1 MYVQYVYIFA
11 KDGFSA
17 ESADAR
23 SESSGLFWPH
33 WLRF

>member
-1 MYVQYVYIFA
+1 MYVHVYIFA
-11 KDGFSA
+11 KDGFTSA
-17 ESADAR
+17 ESADAH